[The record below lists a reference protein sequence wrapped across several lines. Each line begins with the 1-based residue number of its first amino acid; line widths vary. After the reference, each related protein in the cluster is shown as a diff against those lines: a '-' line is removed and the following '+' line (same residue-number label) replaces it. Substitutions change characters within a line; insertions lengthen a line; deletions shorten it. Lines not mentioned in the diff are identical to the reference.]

1 MPFRV
6 RRSQIYVPGNNE
18 KMITKASGFT
28 SDSVIFDLED
38 AVLPSEKENAR
49 SILSKK
55 LEELEFHCGEIC
67 VRINSLS
74 EKESARDLDAVAHMD
89 SVDTIVIPKAE
100 TSVDQVFRSSGKRVI
115 PLIES
120 PMGFMNLEE
129 IARSEGVDAIA
140 WAGGDLSLLAGGEL
154 SAYERNPYV
163 LSRIVLTARAYGL
176 EAIDKVYFDIN
187 NIEGLVDEAINA
199 KNYGFSGKQVIHP
212 THIKPVEDVFSPSD
226 EDVTWARKVV
236 NAFNESGNE
245 GRGALR
251 LDDQLIDM
259 VHVRRAEKV
268 LQIVE
273 RVESK
278 QKK

>member
-212 THIKPVEDVFSPSD
+212 THVKPVEDVFSPSD
-226 EDVTWARKVV
+226 EDVIWARKVV

>member
-212 THIKPVEDVFSPSD
+212 THVKPVEDVFSPSD